1 MTFSHHHVGL
11 VFLVGMVVTAEA
23 NDSVPERAPKPE
35 VVALAL
41 RATSCAEAS
50 GLVPRSDLV
59 TVIDY
64 SLPSTQTRL
73 WVLERET
80 GRVLFRELVTHGMET
95 GEDYAGRFSNR
106 PGSHQ
111 TSLGLFVTGSPYH
124 GANGYSLRLDG
135 LEPGINHLARERA
148 IVMHGAP
155 YATAAFASK
164 HGRLG
169 RSWGCPAVRPSVTR
183 ELIDEIQG
191 GTTLFAYYPDEDW
204 IARSRFLN
212 RCQAAKTEILPAA
225 P

>member
-1 MTFSHHHVGL
+1 MPRNYL
-11 VFLVGMVVTAEA
+11 VLAVTLGAAVTVEA
-23 NDSVPERAPKPE
+23 ADSVPDAAPKPE
-35 VVALAL
+35 IVELAL
-41 RATSCAEAS
+41 QATSCAEAA

-64 SLPSTQTRL
+64 SLPSTHTRL
-73 WVLERET
+73 WVLERNT
-80 GRVLFRELVTHGMET
+80 RRILFRELVAHGIGT
-95 GEDYAGRFSNR
+95 GEDRAGRFSNR

-111 TSLGLFVTGSPYH
+111 TSLGLFVTGRPYL
-124 GANGYSLRLDG
+124 GSNGYSLRLDG

-155 YATAAFASK
+155 YATASFASK

-204 IARSRFLN
+204 LARSRFLKQ
-212 RCQAAKTEILPAA
+212 CQTAKTEILPAA